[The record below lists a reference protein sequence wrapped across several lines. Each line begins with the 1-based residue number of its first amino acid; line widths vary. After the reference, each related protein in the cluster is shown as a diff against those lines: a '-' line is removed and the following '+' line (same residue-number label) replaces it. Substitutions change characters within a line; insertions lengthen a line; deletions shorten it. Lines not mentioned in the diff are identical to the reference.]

1 VLKPSCQSCY
11 LGIVKGARNGA
22 THARRVRFCPFGA
35 PLPRRCLPLKWHVP
49 ASSVLAKSF
58 AMTRVHGEE
67 VEVDMYAYKGGRL
80 LFLGPAP
87 GTVVCCPHCPTC
99 GLRSSCW
106 IGGHHHNLEVS
117 GFSRVPGTRIWQT
130 QRVQIATDGRGA
142 RAHITSPRKGF
153 IGHAQMDT
161 RNQPST
167 YPSADSMSLYGIA
180 KVVVVIGAKLDVPKF
195 KFPCFPYGGSRVPE
209 P

>member
-1 VLKPSCQSCY
+1 M
-11 LGIVKGARNGA
+11 
-22 THARRVRFCPFGA
+22 
-35 PLPRRCLPLKWHVP
+35 P
-49 ASSVLAKSF
+49 AQRQNLHRKAHPQVAKLDF
-58 AMTRVHGEE
+58 
-67 VEVDMYAYKGGRL
+67 DL
-80 LFLGPAP
+80 
-87 GTVVCCPHCPTC
+87 
-99 GLRSSCW
+99 
-106 IGGHHHNLEVS
+106 IGG
-117 GFSRVPGTRIWQT
+117 PKAWQT